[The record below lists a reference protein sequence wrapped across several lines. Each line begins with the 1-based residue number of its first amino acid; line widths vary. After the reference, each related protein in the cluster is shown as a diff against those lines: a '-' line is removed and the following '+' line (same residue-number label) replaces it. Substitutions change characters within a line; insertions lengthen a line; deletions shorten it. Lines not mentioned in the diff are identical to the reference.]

1 MKTFQEK
8 IWNGKFGKKYIQ
20 RNNDNKEFNKR
31 YIKKF
36 GTTKNKIN
44 KNFYKYFKKN
54 FKFLEIGC
62 NVGMQLKIINKSGFK
77 NLYGIDIQQRAI
89 NEARKNLKSNNFIK
103 NKSNKISFPD
113 NSFDVVLTNDVL
125 IHMNKNILKSTI
137 KEIYRVSKK
146 FVWCFEYY
154 SNSRKEIRYRGQ
166 KNLLWK
172 DNFSKYFPKSKFKL
186 IKSKKF
192 KYISKNEKGNIDE
205 MFLLQVIK

>member
-8 IWNGKFGKKYIQ
+8 IWTGKFGKKYIQ
-20 RNNDNKEFNKR
+20 RNNDDKEFNKR
-31 YIKKF
+31 YIEKF
-36 GTTKNKIN
+36 GIKKNKIN
-44 KNFYKYFKKN
+44 KDFYKYFKKN
-54 FKFLEIGC
+54 FKFLKIDC

-77 NLYGIDIQQRAI
+77 NLFGIDIQQRAI
-89 NEARKNLKSNNFIK
+89 NEARKNLKSNNFFK
-103 NKSNKISFPD
+103 NKSNKILFPD

-137 KEIYRVSKK
+137 REIYRTSKK

-154 SNSRKEIRYRGQ
+154 ANSRKEIRYRGQ

>member
-1 MKTFQEK
+1 
-8 IWNGKFGKKYIQ
+8 
-20 RNNDNKEFNKR
+20 
-31 YIKKF
+31 
-36 GTTKNKIN
+36 
-44 KNFYKYFKKN
+44 
-54 FKFLEIGC
+54 
-62 NVGMQLKIINKSGFK
+62 MQLKIINKSGFK
-77 NLYGIDIQQRAI
+77 NLFGIDIQQRAI
-89 NEARKNLKSNNFIK
+89 NEARKNLKSNNFFK
-103 NKSNKISFPD
+103 NKSNKILFPD

-137 KEIYRVSKK
+137 REIYRTSKK

-154 SNSRKEIRYRGQ
+154 ANSRKEICYRGQ